1 MKISCPRSL
10 FLCDFCYITNYFT
23 FAYFL
28 VCILKAKYPAIFSIF
43 LILDG
48 PNRVWGPIIFRVLFA
63 WSSGVLAAAV
73 ALFRNSLVFHSF
85 DHMCILA
92 VHIGPPLVLYGMR
105 WYSSELE
112 NQWPDTFHFSCGG
125 IRNDCEG
132 TFEVI
137 VGYSTLAYILLWSVP
152 YSLLMFCYLGP
163 EVTKNGWV
171 TMYSYYE
178 KSLFPTGWD
187 NIFPFRLLPPTINE
201 KMKPLLYMLLHG
213 ILSVITFLM
222 AYLCW
227 QYFWLH
233 TIYLLSM
240 LSISIYNGATYY
252 FVVMRKQI
260 LKEIKEEEAEKTKRK
275 TVLDGCNGIVQA
287 DDSKTK

>member
-1 MKISCPRSL
+1 MSCQIAYPRSL

-28 VCILKAKYPAIFSIF
+28 VCILKVKYPTIFSIF
-43 LILDG
+43 LSIDG
-48 PNRVWGPIIFRVLFA
+48 PNRVFGPIIFRVLFG
-63 WSSGVLAAAV
+63 WSTGVLAAAV

-105 WYSSELE
+105 WYSIELE
-112 NQWPDTFHFSCGG
+112 KQWPDTFHFACGG
-125 IRNDCEG
+125 PRNECEG
-132 TFEVI
+132 TFGAI
-137 VGYSTLAYILLWSVP
+137 VGYSTIAYILLWSIP
-152 YSLLMFCYLGP
+152 YSLLMFCYLGK

-178 KSLFPTGWD
+178 DSLFPPGWD
-187 NIFPFRLLPPTINE
+187 KNSPFSPTINE
-201 KMKPLLYMLLHG
+201 KIKPLLYMLLHG
-213 ILSVITFLM
+213 TLSFISFLV

-233 TIYLLSM
+233 TVYLLSM
-240 LSISIYNGATYY
+240 LSVSIYNGATYY
-252 FVVMRKQI
+252 FIVMRKQI
-260 LKEIKEEEAEKTKRK
+260 LKEIKAEEEENRMKTPR
-275 TVLDGCNGIVQA
+275 CNEIIKA
-287 DDSKTK
+287 TDSKMK